1 MRIWLLK
8 KKYLMK
14 LSNLFNW
21 LGINFWGKKLYHF
34 LSHLKIKVSE
44 TIFFLQKHSKQHS
57 WWLFHKLFTFLTK
70 SVTYNFWIDTF
81 EIFNKIKQL
90 NQYKNKH
97 WIHIFGHRRFSN
109 TPRCADKFW
118 YYANLRYSI
127 WLHGLVS
134 YRNHAFKK
142 GLIS

>member
-1 MRIWLLK
+1 M
-8 KKYLMK
+8 
-14 LSNLFNW
+14 
-21 LGINFWGKKLYHF
+21 GKKTVPFSISFKNKSFWDHF
-34 LSHLKIKVSE
+34 
-44 TIFFLQKHSKQHS
+44 FFLQKHAKQHS

-70 SVTYNFWIDTF
+70 SVTYNFWVDTF

-142 GLIS
+142 GLIIILKYFLCSVLGGILRSVR